1 LSATATASFEKAL
14 ASWHDHVSRP
24 ASTPD
29 DLVRNL
35 EDLYRAIYTTDF
47 AAFQVAEVDHI
58 AHAAIDDLFDL
69 ALRLRDRVP
78 EWKAQGLMV
87 QGAPLA
93 VRNAIRVLRY
103 TSDIVGEVAHGYPR
117 LGPGEHTFKGF
128 EGPENWTSMHPALE
142 QGARPHY
149 RSGDV
154 LLVRGQV
161 HNSAAIARIGDVDSQ
176 FSHVG
181 LIHVDDNREPWV
193 VEALIEDGA
202 SITPLSKA
210 LGHDLVRA
218 VLFRHRDRKVAEE
231 ASRWM
236 HERVRS
242 VNARFGGWIPYDFS
256 MRLDGYD
263 ELFCSKL
270 VRQAYE
276 QATGGRLMLPTFA
289 TQLAMKNRDFLDRIG
304 ATAVETFAPADLEV
318 EPSFDVV
325 AEWRDYRLTP
335 RVRMQD
341 LIMSKLFDWMD
352 QYGYVFVDDAAIRG
366 IEVLGGIAGVMPNLV
381 KNAISGLVPKV
392 PSNMSR
398 RTIGA
403 IAMLH
408 KTAEPILER
417 LLGAEDRHI
426 RETGRPLHPREV
438 QADLE
443 AMRAAA
449 PQRIGYLRLQ

>member
-1 LSATATASFEKAL
+1 MSSTATASFEKAL
-14 ASWHDHVSRP
+14 AGWHGLVGRP
-24 ASTPD
+24 AGTPAE
-29 DLVRNL
+29 LVRHL
-35 EDLYRAIYTTDF
+35 EDLYKAIYTTDF
-47 AAFQVAEVDHI
+47 AAFQVAEVDQI

-69 ALRLRDRVP
+69 ALSLRDRVP

-103 TSDIVGEVAHGYPR
+103 TCDIVGEVAHDYPR
-117 LGPGEHTFKGF
+117 LQAGEHTYKGF
-128 EGPENWTSMHPALE
+128 EGPPDWTSMHPALE
-142 QGARPHY
+142 VGARPQF

-181 LIHVDDNREPWV
+181 LVHVDANREPWL

-202 SITPLSKA
+202 SITPLAKA

-218 VLFRHRDRKVAEE
+218 VLFRHRDRRVAEE

-236 HERVRS
+236 HEHVRA
-242 VNARFGGWIPYDFS
+242 VNSKFGGWIPYDFS

-276 QATGGRLMLPTFA
+276 QSTGGRLLLPTFS

-304 ATAVETFAPADLEV
+304 ATAVETFAPADFEV

-325 AEWRDYRLTP
+325 AEWRDYRMTP

-352 QYGYVFVDDAAIRG
+352 QYGYVFADDAAIRG
-366 IEVLGGIAGVMPNLV
+366 IEVLGGISGAMPTFV

-417 LLGAEDRHI
+417 LSSAADRHI

-438 QADLE
+438 QDDLE

-449 PQRIGYLRLQ
+449 PQRIGYLVLP